1 MLVLVLG
8 APLRLVVAS
17 PSSLLPSQS
26 LLLPLLLLLLG
37 LSGVASTVLE
47 GPSSSAVLE
56 AEAGLGYGV
65 SPVVLSAAGL
75 LCTCV
80 GGGAGMMV
88 GCAAKVSM
96 SGLGVQFM
104 PLLAPPAIREERA
117 GGSFGGGRG
126 RGLGLGPGCES
137 LSLLDSPDIGVGPWH
152 RNATSSISSLERSA
166 AELYSSVGEGSKER
180 VLAME
185 SSKLARA
192 PVSWTIP
199 GCHCHTGC

>member
-1 MLVLVLG
+1 MLVLGLG
-8 APLRLVVAS
+8 APLSPVVAT
-17 PSSLLPSQS
+17 PSSLLSSPP
-26 LLLPLLLLLLG
+26 LLLPLLLLLLLLLLLV

-96 SGLGVQFM
+96 SGLGVRFM
-104 PLLAPPAIREERA
+104 PLLAPPAVR
-117 GGSFGGGRG
+117 
-126 RGLGLGPGCES
+126 
-137 LSLLDSPDIGVGPWH
+137 W
-152 RNATSSISSLERSA
+152 
-166 AELYSSVGEGSKER
+166 
-180 VLAME
+180 
-185 SSKLARA
+185 
-192 PVSWTIP
+192 
-199 GCHCHTGC
+199 